1 MLLLFSY
8 RGLQMTKPSASQPLA
23 GIEVIELS
31 NMITCSLA
39 AMTMAAQGAEVIKVE
54 PPAMGDKMRPLG
66 TQKNGVS
73 GFFHNCNRG
82 KRSLA
87 IDLKSEAGVEAV
99 KKLIARADVL
109 LHNYRPGVMDR
120 IGLGSDVLREI
131 NPKLIYV
138 AVSGFGTEGPMAD
151 FPAFDHVIQGLAG
164 FTDLQSSEKDSFDHI
179 RTFICDKVTAYTVCQ
194 AATAALL
201 ARATT
206 NEGQHIDISM
216 LHACISFMWPD
227 GMMHRTLKD
236 DDKFEMSPGSDYFQ
250 TINYSDGGVAVA
262 PLADSHWEALLP
274 MVGYPEL
281 IGTPLYASIGSRMT
295 NMKQVV
301 EVLKNPRVDIG
312 VEKALEILV
321 AADVPC
327 SPCLKRD
334 DLESSEQIKAIGAL
348 ETYVTKAMGK
358 LTAPTPPVLFEGKA
372 TSQAKAS
379 PLLGEHSASILEE
392 LGWTKDSISE
402 LVNSGDIKITT
413 I

>member
-164 FTDLQSSEKDSFDHI
+164 FTDLQSSEEDSFDHI

-262 PLADSHWEALLP
+262 PLADSRWEALLP

-334 DLESSEQIKAIGAL
+334 DLESTEQIKAVGAL